1 MSAITMHKYH
11 GLGND
16 YLVFDPNK
24 NQAYLQE
31 RKVWQLCRRNF
42 GVGADGILY
51 GPAFEDGKIKV
62 SCYNADGSMAK
73 NSGNGIRIFA
83 KYLKDAGY
91 VTGKTVKITVKSQ
104 DIDVEFLGTD
114 GNFMRVNMG
123 KADFMSVSIP
133 VLVPLEHEIINEPF
147 LFHGTLY
154 NATCLSVGNPNCVIM
169 TEDVSA
175 KQVKELGPYVEN
187 ASYFPNRMNLQCCK
201 VENRNRLK
209 IEVYERGAGYIMSSG
224 TGACAA
230 AAAAYRMGLT
240 DEKVTVIM
248 PGGALEIEIA
258 KDGTLFMTG
267 PVEYIGT
274 FTVEEDFFS

>member
-1 MSAITMHKYH
+1 M
-11 GLGND
+11 L
-16 YLVFDPNK
+16 F
-24 NQAYLQE
+24 
-31 RKVWQLCRRNF
+31 R
-42 GVGADGILY
+42 
-51 GPAFEDGKIKV
+51 
-62 SCYNADGSMAK
+62 
-73 NSGNGIRIFA
+73 SGNGIRIFA

-91 VTGKTVKITVKSQ
+91 VTGKTVKITAKSQ

-209 IEVYERGAGYIMSSG
+209 IEVYERGAGRRFGCGSLH
-224 TGACAA
+224 
-230 AAAAYRMGLT
+230 GL
-240 DEKVTVIM
+240 
-248 PGGALEIEIA
+248 
-258 KDGTLFMTG
+258 
-267 PVEYIGT
+267 
-274 FTVEEDFFS
+274 S